1 MIKHSFVSLP
11 IESYDCSYI
20 YGIAA
25 DLKIKSDNI
34 PNYKK
39 VNSQLDL
46 VLRLQ
51 DYWSEETKEK
61 GIDETYSFIQELK
74 RSGIDNI
81 GLRIYFKERA
91 EEQEKGNFYG
101 LSFEAGELKQVQ
113 TQEDVEKHFFDF

>member
-1 MIKHSFVSLP
+1 MIKHSFESLP
-11 IESYDCSYI
+11 IESYDCFYI

-74 RSGIDNI
+74 RNGIDNI

-91 EEQEKGNFYG
+91 EEQEKGDF
-101 LSFEAGELKQVQ
+101 LWISFEAGDLKQVQ
-113 TQEDVEKHFFDF
+113 TQGRCRKTFF